1 MNLLQINTVG
11 NIGSTGRIAE
21 QIGIEAIRKGWKSY
35 IACARSAQSKSEIIR
50 IGAKWHRYPNVL
62 WTRIFDSDSPLA
74 KISTLKLI
82 NNIKKFPRILST
94 STIFTATIST
104 HQPYW
109 NFSENTA
116 IALIDYLQLPAFYGI
131 IRTFY

>member
-21 QIGIEAIRKGWKSY
+21 QIGIEAIRNGWESY
-35 IACARSAQSKSEIIR
+35 IACRSEIIR
-50 IGAKWHRYPNVL
+50 IGSKWHRYPNVL

-116 IALIDYLQLPAFYGI
+116 ITLIDYLQLPAFYGI